1 MSGEYIRVSMYDD
14 RLEIQS
20 PGRLPDIV
28 TVNNIRDTRFSR
40 NMRIA
45 RLLTE
50 FGWVRELNEGVK
62 RIYSDMAEFFLED
75 PEYTEPSGA
84 AVRLTL
90 KNNIKVRK
98 LRRQDRAVKNVGGEA
113 WENLDDL
120 EKDILAFMGSRQQVT
135 RAELSDVTNRSAGT
149 VTARLNKLIDKGLVR
164 RQGSKHDPKQTYV
177 LV

>member
-45 RLLTE
+45 RVLTE

-62 RIYSDMAEFFLED
+62 RIYSDMAEFFLDD

-90 KNNIKVRK
+90 KNNIKIRK
-98 LRRQDRAVKNVGGEA
+98 LRRQDRAAETVGDET
-113 WENLDDL
+113 WQDLDDL
-120 EKDILAFMGSRQQVT
+120 EREILAFMASRQQVT
-135 RAELSDVTNRSAGT
+135 RAELEKVTGKATRTIAI
-149 VTARLNKLIDKGLVR
+149 RLNDLIGKGIIKR
-164 RQGSKHDPKQTYV
+164 HGSKYDPKQTYMII
-177 LV
+177 